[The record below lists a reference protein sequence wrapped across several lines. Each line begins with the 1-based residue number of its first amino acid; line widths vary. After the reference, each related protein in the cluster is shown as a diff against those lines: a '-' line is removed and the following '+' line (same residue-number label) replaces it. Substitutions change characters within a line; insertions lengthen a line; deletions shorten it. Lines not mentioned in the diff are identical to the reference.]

1 MAGNFWER
9 DKGESGTT
17 TTYTVSMTES
27 VSYEMPSEVY
37 LTRINVDSAIAS
49 GQTLTLSLVSGGV
62 WLQSVFVVNEST
74 TESITVTNGSE
85 SFTLPPSGRR
95 TYYIDDGVLWQ
106 SSNICTEEAETTFT
120 IPETYYQFLPD
131 VAITKNNANQVR
143 AVVRWEG
150 VPKSSATSITMSSN
164 AYALVDG
171 TGTSV
176 LLSTVNYITSISRIT
191 DKYVIFYIDDDD
203 SADSFDTLGSS
214 PISLQVAG
222 SGDLFTLS

>member
-106 SSNICTEEAETTFT
+106 SSNIYTEEAGTEYIGPSSNRISPRIAARKFS
-120 IPETYYQFLPD
+120 D
-131 VAITKNNANQVR
+131 D
-143 AVVRWEG
+143 VVR
-150 VPKSSATSITMSSN
+150 VCLACRAFQSKTR
-164 AYALVDG
+164 L
-171 TGTSV
+171 
-176 LLSTVNYITSISRIT
+176 
-191 DKYVIFYIDDDD
+191 
-203 SADSFDTLGSS
+203 
-214 PISLQVAG
+214 ISL
-222 SGDLFTLS
+222 